1 MMKSIVGICACP
13 MGVAHTY
20 MAADAIE
27 EAAKKL
33 GYKVRVET
41 QGAGGIED
49 KLTPSEI
56 AEAELI
62 VIASAVKLAG
72 SERLEGFEEK
82 VYKMDLQSAIK
93 KSYELISQ
101 RLAQ

>member
-1 MMKSIVGICACP
+1 MMKKIVGICACP

-20 MAADAIE
+20 LAADAIE

-49 KLTPSEI
+49 KLSASEI
-56 AEAELI
+56 SEAELI
-62 VIASAVKLAG
+62 IIASAVKLAG
-72 SERLEGFEEK
+72 SDRLEGFEEK
-82 VYKMDLQSAIK
+82 VFKMDLQSAIK
-93 KSYELISQ
+93 KGYELISQ
-101 RLAQ
+101 RLAE

>member
-1 MMKSIVGICACP
+1 P

-33 GYKVRVET
+33 NMKVFVET

-49 KLTPSEI
+49 KLKTKEI
-56 AEAELI
+56 QDADLI
-62 VIASAVKLAG
+62 LFATAVKVSQTERFEDYKEKLVEITLKEAIND
-72 SERLEGFEEK
+72 SERIIQENT
-82 VYKMDLQSAIK
+82 
-93 KSYELISQ
+93 
-101 RLAQ
+101 

>member
-1 MMKSIVGICACP
+1 MKKIVAVCACP

-33 GYKVRVET
+33 GMGVKVET

-49 KLTPSEI
+49 KLKSADI
-56 AEAELI
+56 AEANLI
-62 VIASAVKLAG
+62 IFATAVKVSQIERFEDYEDKLVRITLKEAINN
-72 SERLEGFEEK
+72 SETIITEN
-82 VYKMDLQSAIK
+82 I
-93 KSYELISQ
+93 
-101 RLAQ
+101 

>member
-1 MMKSIVGICACP
+1 MKKIVAVCACP

-33 GYKVRVET
+33 NMKVSVET

-49 KLTPSEI
+49 KLKTKEI
-56 AEAELI
+56 QDADLI
-62 VIASAVKLAG
+62 LFATAVKVSQTERFEDYKEKLVEITLKEAIND
-72 SERLEGFEEK
+72 SERIIQENT
-82 VYKMDLQSAIK
+82 
-93 KSYELISQ
+93 
-101 RLAQ
+101 

>member
-1 MMKSIVGICACP
+1 MKKIVGICACP

-20 MAADAIE
+20 MAADSIE
-27 EAAKKL
+27 DAAKKL
-33 GYKVRVET
+33 GCKVKVET

-49 KLTPSEI
+49 KLSPSDIE
-56 AEAELI
+56 EADLI

-72 SERLEGFEEK
+72 SERWEDHKEK
-82 VYKMDLQSAIK
+82 VMIIDLKSAIK
-93 KSYELISQ
+93 NGYELIEK